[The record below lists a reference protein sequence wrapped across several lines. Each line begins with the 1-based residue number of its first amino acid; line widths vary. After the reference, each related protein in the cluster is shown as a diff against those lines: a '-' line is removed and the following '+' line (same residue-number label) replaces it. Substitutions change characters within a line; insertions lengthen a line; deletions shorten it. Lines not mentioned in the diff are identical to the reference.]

1 MKSRQQRL
9 KAIELSLTPQQ
20 VVVVWLRDALQG
32 TFKEGARHSP
42 PYRAAVA
49 NAVMHTV
56 QTGMKGQPELLIERA
71 ILQAR
76 QEADSLYILAVNVNV
91 AVMESGEHREREYMF
106 LLGYLS
112 AEMHGN
118 PTKDRV
124 QLLRSMV
131 LMFLESVIILDAAI
145 TQVAA
150 ERLNGQPMLFRDAAV
165 KLGEQLQMAER
176 LSEHFNSLARELGI
190 AEISLEELRSNLQS
204 ETDHQVSIWI
214 SLGRI
219 AALGNF
225 GTEEQ
230 MHTAMDQ
237 FALLFEP
244 KSDEVPSDATEA

>member
-1 MKSRQQRL
+1 MKSRQKRL
-9 KAIELSLTPQQ
+9 KTIELCLTPQQ

-32 TFKEGARHSP
+32 TFEEGARHSP

-56 QTGMKGQPELLIERA
+56 QTSMKGQPELLIERA

-76 QEADSLYILAVNVNV
+76 QEADLLYILAVNVN
-91 AVMESGEHREREYMF
+91 AAAMESVEHREREYIF

-118 PTKDRV
+118 PTKNRV
-124 QLLRSMV
+124 ELLRSTV

-190 AEISLEELRSNLQS
+190 AEINLEKLRSNLQS
-204 ETDHQVSIWI
+204 EADHQVSMWI
-214 SLGRI
+214 NLARI
-219 AALGNF
+219 AALGTF

-230 MHTAMDQ
+230 MHAAMDQ
-237 FALLFEP
+237 YVLPFR
-244 KSDEVPSDATEA
+244 TEIRRGP